1 MALLSTSVTSGTT
14 GHLTNHNQLHRKANG
29 SVVDAVADFAA
40 DNTGATSAS
49 TAIQAAITAGELAG
63 TPVYIPAGDY
73 QITAKLNVSKPGQV
87 IRGAGWKTNLFFPA
101 GTNLYMFDFTP
112 AGSVRLDGVVIAD
125 MRLDCD
131 GPNQTA
137 GGGIQASYA
146 AYCKFLNL
154 QIYEPWGNGI
164 EIHDDNLG
172 GFGHHN
178 AVRDCW
184 FNRGAAS
191 NGGQGRAIYMWN
203 SDENMIVNNT
213 IEACGSSLSNGAAV
227 WAPAAIQTFTG
238 NQFVA
243 DPSTANVEQL
253 LVSGDMSIMGNVFDG
268 GTNNQLR
275 MTGNASV
282 VTGNRFYRVIAQK
295 YGVRV
300 TGANNSITAN
310 AFRSATTANVSG
322 GAIDAN
328 GASGVNVRWGNV
340 IETGGAWNGTI
351 YNGTSGELA
360 VATG

>member
-1 MALLSTSVTSGTT
+1 LALLPTTLSGGTA
-14 GHLTNHNQLHRKANG
+14 GHLANHTQAHRKLNG
-29 SVVDAVADFAA
+29 AFVDAVADFGA

-49 TAIQAAITAGELAG
+49 TAIQAAITAGELTG
-63 TPVYIPAGDY
+63 TPVFIPAGDY
-73 QITAKLNVSKPGQV
+73 KITAKLNVSQPGQ
-87 IRGAGWKTNLFFPA
+87 IIYGAGWKTNLFFGA
-101 GTNLYMFDFTP
+101 ATNLYMFDFTP
-112 AGSVRLDGVVIAD
+112 AGSVRLDGVVLAD

-154 QIYEPWGNGI
+154 QVYEPWGNGI

-178 AVRDCW
+178 VVKHCW

-203 SDENMIVNNT
+203 SDENMIEFNT
-213 IEACGSSLSNGAAV
+213 IEACGSNLTNGAAV
-227 WAPAAIQTFTG
+227 YDSASIQTFIG

-243 DPSTANVEQL
+243 DPSKAGVEQL
-253 LVSGDMSIMGNVFDG
+253 LVAGDAKIMGNTFDG
-268 GTNNQLR
+268 GTNNQVR
-275 MTGNASV
+275 MTGNASTV
-282 VTGNRFYRVIAQK
+282 VGNNFYRVIAQK
-295 YGVRV
+295 YGIRV

-310 AFRSATTANVSG
+310 SFRSAAGANVSG

-340 IETGGAWNGTI
+340 IETGGSWNGTI